1 MCDKNTNEKEKEFI
15 NNLNEYQ
22 EQLKKEN
29 EKRKEEEEKMNN
41 ISSELIEK
49 VEKAEKDFKERN
61 ELFEKRDNDSDNDSD
76 YVNLHKVFDDFD
88 KYDDNKDN
96 LNSSSIID
104 LDKNVNSLS
113 LEDETMNKKTK
124 TNEKDII
131 TTKVI
136 NKSPKND
143 INIYNIRS
151 LLSFF
156 SDGNI
161 IECLNYWNK
170 YNYYTINGIYRF
182 NKDNLQI
189 IKDKD
194 INTLKRKSITLY
206 DTDFDTSNY
215 YFLIEFI
222 NSKWDNKKKCSI
234 FTLYDLIAYNNLYIQ
249 YQIIDDINENFLYS
263 IEKYKNGNLIK
274 DETINYLNLNK
285 IVLSFKYNSILSKLN
300 NQVDINYKGVKAII
314 DYIKNIVCYNSHNI
328 YSNDKEKEDDIN
340 LKFNYVM
347 NFIKAIF
354 LKKKNETILL
364 LSGMQRSG
372 KTTLINIINKI
383 LGNNISVITE
393 GRNIIDKFNHQL
405 DNLFIG
411 INEFDFT
418 ETFNN
423 KNKKYDIFKN
433 IITSNDFPI
442 QRRYKDVENKP
453 IYTSFI
459 ITTNTENLIKLDN
472 YDRRFVI
479 FQLNFDYQ
487 QKDNLKNYFQ
497 SLYDNYIKDNESLNN
512 FYNFVLN
519 TNFSNV
525 NIDEFIHQ
533 DAILTKEKQ
542 DLIYISSNPI
552 QQYLLQI
559 YYQWLYIKK
568 FNIQWGFIVNNY
580 LNTTF
585 NNFFAYFR
593 NVYYKNVDIGI
604 EKFKKDCMDIKIHSY
619 DKNRH
624 PILNISF
631 EDYRNK
637 LTANNILSNSNYTY
651 TEDNIIEYTPFDS
664 NLRQINK

>member
-1 MCDKNTNEKEKEFI
+1 MCDKNTNEKDKEFN

-22 EQLKKEN
+22 DQLKKEN
-29 EKRKEEEEKMNN
+29 EKRKDEEEKTKN
-41 ISSELIEK
+41 ISYELIEK
-49 VEKAEKDFKERN
+49 VEKAEKEFKERN
-61 ELFEKRDNDSDNDSD
+61 ELFEKRDNDSDSD
-76 YVNLHKVFDDFD
+76 YENLHKVFDDFD
-88 KYDDNKDN
+88 KFDDNKDN
-96 LNSSSIID
+96 LNSSTINDI
-104 LDKNVNSLS
+104 DKNVNSLS

-136 NKSPKND
+136 DKSPRND
-143 INIYNIRS
+143 INIYNPVS
-151 LLSFF
+151 LYKYFD
-156 SDGNI
+156 DGLI
-161 IECLNYWNK
+161 IECLDYWNK
-170 YNYYTINGIYRF
+170 YNYYTRKGIYRF

-194 INTLKRKSITLY
+194 INTLKIKSLTLY

-215 YFLIEFI
+215 YFLEKLI
-222 NSKWDNKKKCSI
+222 NSKWDDKRVCSI
-234 FTLYDLIAYNNLYIQ
+234 FTLYDLITYNNLYIQ

-274 DETINYLNLNK
+274 DETIYYLNLNK
-285 IVLSFKYNSILSKLN
+285 IVFSFKYNSILSKLN

-314 DYIKNIVCYNSHNI
+314 GYIKNIVCYNSHNI
-328 YSNDKEKEDDIN
+328 YSNDKEKQDDIN

-364 LSGMQRSG
+364 LSGMQGSG

-393 GRNIIDKFNHQL
+393 GHNITDRFNHQL

-411 INEFDFT
+411 INEFDFK
-418 ETFNN
+418 ETFND

-433 IITSNDFPI
+433 IITSNEFSI
-442 QRRYKDVENKP
+442 QKKYKDVENKP
-453 IYTSFI
+453 IYTNFI

-472 YDRRFVI
+472 NDRRFVI

-559 YYQWLYIKK
+559 YYQWLYVKK
-568 FNIQWGFIVNNY
+568 FNIQWIFIKNNH

-585 NNFFAYFR
+585 NNFFDYFLR
-593 NVYYKNVDIGI
+593 KYYKNNDIGI
-604 EKFKKDCMDIKIHSY
+604 EQFKKEVMDIKIHST
-619 DKNRH
+619 DKNH
-624 PILNISF
+624 HAILNISF
-631 EDYRNK
+631 EDYKKK

-664 NLRQINK
+664 TLRRINK

>member
-22 EQLKKEN
+22 DQLKKEN
-29 EKRKEEEEKMNN
+29 EKRKDEEKTNN
-41 ISSELIEK
+41 ISYELIEK
-49 VEKAEKDFKERN
+49 IEKAEKDFKERN

-76 YVNLHKVFDDFD
+76 YENLHKVFDDFD

-96 LNSSSIID
+96 LNSSTIID
-104 LDKNVNSLS
+104 IDKNVNSLS

-143 INIYNIRS
+143 INIYNPVS
-151 LLSFF
+151 LLGFF
-156 SDGNI
+156 SDGLI
-161 IECLNYWNK
+161 IECLDYWNK
-170 YNYYTINGIYRF
+170 YNYYTIKGIYRF

-206 DTDFDTSNY
+206 DTDFDTSKY
-215 YFLIEFI
+215 YFLTYFI

-234 FTLYDLIAYNNLYIQ
+234 FTLFDLIAYNNLYIQ

-263 IEKYKNGNLIK
+263 IEKYKNGNLIQ

-285 IVLSFKYNSILSKLN
+285 IVFSFKYNSILSKLN
-300 NQVDINYKGVKAII
+300 KQVDINYKGVKAII

-340 LKFNYVM
+340 LKFNYIM

-364 LSGMQRSG
+364 LSGMQGSG

-393 GRNIIDKFNHQL
+393 GHHITDRFNNQL

-411 INEFDFT
+411 INEFDFK
-418 ETFNN
+418 ETFND

-433 IITSNDFPI
+433 IITSNEFSI
-442 QRRYKDVENKP
+442 QKKYKDAENKP
-453 IYTSFI
+453 IYTNFI

-472 YDRRFVI
+472 NDRRFVI

-559 YYQWLYIKK
+559 YYQWLYVKK
-568 FNIQWGFIVNNY
+568 FNIQWGFIKNNY

-585 NNFFAYFR
+585 NNFFAYFM

-604 EKFKKDCMDIKIHSY
+604 EKFKKDCIDIKIHSY

-664 NLRQINK
+664 KLRGINK